1 MTIVPPRKRNSAG
14 LLSNGSGQ
22 TGLLLDDADSLL
34 GRLHVAKAS
43 FDHVEPFSL
52 DLFRG
57 FSSLRALTYSV
68 SIPMITRLMREIDFD
83 ELEVVF
89 GHGGLI
95 NRAVE
100 DVLAFQH
107 VIDTELNGSLLTGI
121 QDDRRRIIF
130 DSVAEGKTR
139 FYVVKDA
146 AIAHAKI
153 YLLSDADSGRRRVIV
168 GSANLSEQALSGRQA
183 ETLLAFDDDKGAWE
197 HYCAQYEAVRDTATS
212 RLELRPQPLPALD
225 LAEIPALKEALEDE
239 MERGVTIYT
248 PAVSNSDELTFPVI
262 ERKVERIKPAI
273 RKTATDLKPDRSG
286 QVSINRRI
294 VRQMVRVSRARAE
307 DSDDQQNTWLTVN
320 PDRRSITLSDNLID
334 LEPDWAEVRRDAACW
349 LEFFDNYNKGFA
361 GDVPRLQRDYFTFM
375 SWFYF
380 SPLLCE
386 LRNIALTQD
395 MFSFKHPMFAVVY
408 GSSNCGKTSLI
419 ETLMTSMF
427 EFPRIVETAQFTRT
441 NLRGLQQSYRR
452 FPIVFDDVTRDRF
465 NRNGEEIIKDDSI
478 PDTEYPCFA
487 LSMNAE
493 ARNFKS
499 EIVKRCL
506 MIYTRTNLPG
516 DRVAE
521 RNQLQRSVTGI
532 RSRLTTSLYREYLRR
547 TLAVID
553 GMERADAGDADV
565 LELSSSVL
573 CDLIDE
579 AKPDGAALPQW
590 CQQTTLIEYQQRAFE
605 RPKLL
610 LQNLI
615 SKERFSKRRN
625 PPESCWSLR
634 DNQVVVNAGI
644 QELRSLRTDIPDWIL
659 DDTSSVAGLLTL
671 KRKELEDFLG
681 VRSLKPRSPLQR
693 IWSGGR

>member
-1 MTIVPPRKRNSAG
+1 MPPRRRNG
-14 LLSNGSGQ
+14 TLSSLSGGGQ
-22 TGLLLDDADSLL
+22 TGLLLDDPDSLL
-34 GRLHVAKAS
+34 SRLHVAKAS

-57 FSSLRALTYSV
+57 YSSLRALTYSV
-68 SIPMITRLMREIDFD
+68 SVPMITRLMREIGFD

-89 GHGGLI
+89 GHAGLI
-95 NRAVE
+95 NRTVE
-100 DVLAFQH
+100 DVLSFQH
-107 VIDTELNGSLLTGI
+107 VMDNLQNEALVDGL
-121 QDDRRRIIF
+121 DDAKRRALF
-130 DSVAEGKTR
+130 DSVAQGKTR
-139 FYVVKDA
+139 FFVVKDA
-146 AIAHAKI
+146 GIAHAKI
-153 YLLSDADSGRRRVIV
+153 YLLEDADSGRRRVVV

-183 ETLLAFDDDKGAWE
+183 ETLLAFDDDAAAWE
-197 HYCAQYEAVRDTATS
+197 HYFAQYEAVRNTATS
-212 RLELRPQPLPALD
+212 ELELRLQPLPALD
-225 LAEIPALKEALEDE
+225 LAEIPTLKEALADE
-239 MERGVTIYT
+239 GERGVTIYA
-248 PAVSNSDELTFPVI
+248 PPVLPSEELTLPII
-262 ERKVERIKPAI
+262 ERKVERIKPLI
-273 RKTATDLKPDRSG
+273 RKTAADLKPDRSG
-286 QVSINRRI
+286 NVSINRRV
-294 VRQMVRVSRARAE
+294 VRQMIRVSRARAE
-307 DSDDQQNTWLTVN
+307 ESDAQQNTWLTVN
-320 PDRRSITLSDNLID
+320 PDRRSITLSGNSIS
-334 LEPDWAEVRRDAACW
+334 LETEWSEVRSDAACW
-349 LEFFDNYNKGFA
+349 LEFFGNYNEGFA

-386 LRNIALTQD
+386 LRNLAITQD

-427 EFPRIVETAQFTRT
+427 EFPRIVETAQFTRS

-493 ARNFKS
+493 ARNFKT

-521 RNQLQRSVTGI
+521 RNRLQRSVTSI
-532 RSRLTTSLYREYLRR
+532 RNRLTTSLYREYLLR
-547 TLAVID
+547 AIGAID
-553 GMERADAGDADV
+553 CLKPVDAGDIDV
-565 LELSSSVL
+565 LELSSGIL
-573 CDLIDE
+573 CNLIDE
-579 AKPDGAALPQW
+579 AKPDGAPLPQW
-590 CQQTTLIEYQQRAFE
+590 CQQTSLIEYQERAFE

-610 LQNLI
+610 LENLI
-615 SKERFSKRRN
+615 SKDRYSKRRN
-625 PPESCWSLR
+625 PPESCWALR
-634 DNQVVVNAGI
+634 DNQVVVNAGT
-644 QELRSLRTDIPDWIL
+644 QELRSLRSDIPDWIL

-681 VRSLKPRSPLQR
+681 VCSLKPMNPLQR
-693 IWSGGR
+693 IFASGR

>member
-1 MTIVPPRKRNSAG
+1 MPPRRRNNTASR
-14 LLSNGSGQ
+14 SNGSGQ
-22 TGLLLDDADSLL
+22 TGLLLDDPGSLL
-34 GRLHVAKAS
+34 TRLHVAKAS

-68 SIPMITRLMREIDFD
+68 SIPMITRLMQEIGFD

-95 NRAVE
+95 NRTVE
-100 DVLAFQH
+100 DVLSFQYA
-107 VIDTELNGSLLTGI
+107 IDDAQNAALVSGL
-121 QDDRRRIIF
+121 DDAKRRQLF
-130 DSVAEGKTR
+130 DSVAAGETR

-153 YLLSDADSGRRRVIV
+153 YLLENANTDRRRVIV
-168 GSANLSEQALSGRQA
+168 GSANLSEQALSGKQA
-183 ETLLAFDDDKGAWE
+183 ETLLAFDDDDAAWK
-197 HYCAQYEAVRDTATS
+197 HYFAQYQAVRDTATS
-212 RLELRPQPLPALD
+212 RLELRVQPLPVLD
-225 LAEIPALKEALEDE
+225 FAEIPTLKEALTDE
-239 MERGVTIYT
+239 RETDVTIYA
-248 PAVSNSDELTFPVI
+248 PPIPVSETLTFPTI
-262 ERKVERIKPAI
+262 DRKVERIVPTI
-273 RKTATDLKPDRSG
+273 RKTTTDLKPDRSG
-286 QVSINRRI
+286 NVTINRRI
-294 VRQMVRVSRARAE
+294 VRQMIRVSRARAE
-307 DSDDQQNTWLTVN
+307 ETETPQNTWLTIN
-320 PDRRSITLSDNLID
+320 PDRQSITLSGKAISLTT
-334 LEPDWAEVRRDAACW
+334 EWADVRSDAACW

-386 LRNIALTQD
+386 LRNTALTQD

-427 EFPRIVETAQFTRT
+427 EFPRIVETAQFTRS

-452 FPIVFDDVTRDRF
+452 FPIVFDDITRDRF

-478 PDTEYPCFA
+478 PDIEYPCFA

-493 ARNFKS
+493 ARNFKT

-516 DRVAE
+516 DRVVE
-521 RNQLQRSVTGI
+521 RNQLQRSVTSI
-532 RSRLTTSLYREYLRR
+532 RGRLTTSLYREYLRR
-547 TLAVID
+547 ALTAID
-553 GMERADAGDADV
+553 DLDRADVGDADM
-565 LELSSSVL
+565 LELSSGIL
-573 CDLIDE
+573 RDLIDE
-579 AKPDGAALPQW
+579 AKPDGALLPQW
-590 CQQTTLIEYQQRAFE
+590 CQQTSLIEYQQRAFE

-610 LQNLI
+610 LENLV

-625 PPESCWSLR
+625 PPESCWALR
-634 DNQVVVNAGI
+634 ENQVVVNAGI

-659 DDTSSVAGLLTL
+659 EDTSSVAGLLTL

-681 VRSLKPRSPLQR
+681 YSLKPKNALQR
-693 IWSGGR
+693 IFASER

>member
-1 MTIVPPRKRNSAG
+1 MSS
-14 LLSNGSGQ
+14 LSGNGQ
-22 TGLLLDDADSLL
+22 TGLLLDDPGSLL
-34 GRLHVAKAS
+34 SRLHVAKAS

-52 DLFRG
+52 ELFKG
-57 FSSLRALTYSV
+57 YSSLRALTYSV
-68 SIPMITRLMREIDFD
+68 SIPMITRLIKEIGYD

-89 GHGGLI
+89 GHAGLI
-95 NRAVE
+95 NRTVE
-100 DVLAFQH
+100 DVISFQH
-107 VIDTELNGSLLTGI
+107 VIDDLHNSALVEGLD
-121 QDDRRRIIF
+121 DDRRRTLF
-130 DSVAEGKTR
+130 DSVAEGKSR

-146 AIAHAKI
+146 AISHAKI
-153 YLLSDADSGRRRVIV
+153 YLLSDAESGRRRVVV
-168 GSANLSEQALSGRQA
+168 GSANLSEQALSGKQA
-183 ETLLAFDDDKGAWE
+183 ETLLAFDDDDAAWE

-212 RLELRPQPLPALD
+212 KLELRPQPLPALD
-225 LAEIPALKEALEDE
+225 LAEIPALKEALADE
-239 MERGVTIYT
+239 GESGVTIYT
-248 PAVSNSDELTFPVI
+248 PPVHPSEELTFPVI
-262 ERKVERIKPAI
+262 ERKVERIKPLI
-273 RKTATDLKPDRSG
+273 RKTATDLKPNSAG
-286 QVSINRRI
+286 NVAINRRI
-294 VRQMVRVSRARAE
+294 VRQMIRVSRARAE
-307 DSDDQQNTWLTVN
+307 DSDEQQNTWLTVD
-320 PDRRSITLSDNLID
+320 PDRRSITLSDNLIS
-334 LEPDWAEVRRDAACW
+334 LEPDWAEVRSDAACW

-386 LRNIALTQD
+386 LRNVALTQD

-427 EFPRIVETAQFTRT
+427 EFPRIVEVAQFTRT

-547 TLAVID
+547 TIAVID
-553 GMERADAGDADV
+553 GMDRADAGDADV
-565 LELSSSVL
+565 LELSSGVL
-573 CDLIDE
+573 RDLIEE
-579 AKPDGAALPQW
+579 AKPDGASLPQW
-590 CQQTTLIEYQQRAFE
+590 CQRTSLIEYQERAFE

-610 LQNLI
+610 LENLI
-615 SKERFSKRRN
+615 SKDRYSKRRN
-625 PPESCWSLR
+625 PPESYWSLR
-634 DNQVVVNAGI
+634 DNQVVVNAGT

-671 KRKELEDFLG
+671 KRRELEDFLG
-681 VRSLKPRSPLQR
+681 VRTLKPRTPLQR
-693 IWSGGR
+693 IFAAGR

>member
-1 MTIVPPRKRNSAG
+1 MDDPGS
-14 LLSNGSGQ
+14 LLS
-22 TGLLLDDADSLL
+22 
-34 GRLHVAKAS
+34 RLHVAKAS
-43 FDHVEPFSL
+43 FDCVEPFSL
-52 DLFRG
+52 ALFKG

-68 SIPMITRLMREIDFD
+68 SIPMITRLIREAEYE

-95 NRAVE
+95 NRTIE
-100 DVLAFQH
+100 DILSFQH
-107 VIDTELNGSLLTGI
+107 VIADSQSSSLLEGLD
-121 QDDRRRIIF
+121 DDRRRELF
-130 DSVAEGKTR
+130 DSVAEGKSR

-153 YLLSDADSGRRRVIV
+153 YLLADAESGRRRVVV
-168 GSANLSEQALSGRQA
+168 GSANLSEQALLGKQA
-183 ETLLAFDDDKGAWE
+183 ETLLAFDDDDAAWD

-212 RLELRPQPLPALD
+212 KLELRLQPLPALD
-225 LAEIPALKEALEDE
+225 LAEIPTLKEALADDREA
-239 MERGVTIYT
+239 GVTIYT
-248 PAVSNSDELTFPVI
+248 PAVQPSGELTFPTI
-262 ERKVERIKPAI
+262 ERKVERIRPLI

-286 QVSINRRI
+286 NVSINRRI
-294 VRQMVRVSRARAE
+294 VRQMIRVSRARGE
-307 DSDDQQNTWLTVN
+307 ESDAQQNTWLTVN
-320 PDRRSITLSDNLID
+320 PDRRSITLSDKLIP
-334 LEPDWAEVRRDAACW
+334 LEADWTEVESDAACW
-349 LEFFDNYNKGFA
+349 LEFFGNYHEGFA

-427 EFPRIVETAQFTRT
+427 EFPRIVETAQFTRS

-465 NRNGEEIIKDDSI
+465 NRNSEEIIKDDSI

-493 ARNFKS
+493 ARNFKT

-521 RNQLQRSVTGI
+521 RNRLQRSVTGI
-532 RSRLTTSLYREYLRR
+532 RNRLTTSLYREYLRR
-547 TLAVID
+547 AIEDID
-553 GMERADAGDADV
+553 SYTPMAAGDIDV
-565 LELSSSVL
+565 LELSSGILSN
-573 CDLIDE
+573 LIDE
-579 AKPDGAALPQW
+579 AKPSGASLPQW
-590 CQQTTLIEYQQRAFE
+590 CQQTSLIEYQERAFE

-610 LQNLI
+610 LENLI
-615 SKERFSKRRN
+615 SKDRYSKRRN

-634 DNQVVVNAGI
+634 DNQVVVNAGT

-681 VRSLKPRSPLQR
+681 VRSLKPQNPLQR
-693 IWSGGR
+693 ILHRAAR